1 MKKAIA
7 SNLKISPPA
16 LLINS
21 SINLQKLYS
30 DFQLSEIHPTFA
42 LRVRHL
48 LYAGE
53 PLHRS
58 GSPSA
63 LCPLPSAFC
72 LNTKGF
78 VSYGS
83 VTAISPGS

>member
-16 LLINS
+16 LLMINS

-30 DFQLSEIHPTFA
+30 DFQLSEIHPTVA

-53 PLHRS
+53 PVHRS

-63 LCPLPSAFC
+63 LCPLPSA
-72 LNTKGF
+72 LIPKALYLMG
-78 VSYGS
+78 V
-83 VTAISPGS
+83 